1 MEQSSPAEQG
11 LLFLGKDE
19 DEDEDEDEDPSII
32 PYKTEIDRN
41 NRIVTKIIDLFI
53 LSILITLP

>member
-11 LLFLGKDE
+11 LLFLGK
-19 DEDEDEDEDPSII
+19 DEDEDEDPSII

>member
-11 LLFLGKDE
+11 LLFLGK